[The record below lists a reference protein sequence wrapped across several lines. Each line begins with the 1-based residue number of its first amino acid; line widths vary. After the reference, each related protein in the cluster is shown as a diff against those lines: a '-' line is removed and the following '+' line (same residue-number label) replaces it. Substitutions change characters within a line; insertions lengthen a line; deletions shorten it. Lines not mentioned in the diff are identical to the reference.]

1 VHSLRAFAFAQVC
14 FLGEE
19 ALDARSFWFG
29 AERACDALLGIDVLL
44 TFNTAIYA
52 DERTRVTLVTRRA
65 AIAARYVFDGPAL
78 LDFVSCIPWD
88 LVAQR
93 AWGAPAGAG
102 AGGGAEHAHRL
113 RAVRLLRAAQ
123 LLRLQR
129 VTSAPGRVLARLR
142 DAAGISYSAGTLAA
156 LLVACALL
164 SHWLACALHLTTQ
177 LQPGDCN
184 WVNAYF
190 SPDGASY
197 DAADAA
203 LRPSCLPS
211 PFAPP
216 PSVGARYIAAL
227 YWAVM
232 TITTTGY
239 GDVPPQTDAERCVE
253 IAGMLVGAFV
263 YAYVIGA
270 ACGLVAQMNE
280 RSRALQ
286 TALDVATRLGQA
298 QAEHGAEALP
308 GELTDRLRAY
318 LRYVHGRGAAWGEGE
333 LAALATRLP
342 PGLRADAHLLR
353 RGGALARCRIFHGAP
368 NEALSDLAAAFAH
381 VTLPPGE
388 ALARA
393 GQRCDRLSL
402 LRSGLVLQLQASP
415 PALRSLSRGAGA
427 AAMAAS
433 ATAAATPQPQAPLFG
448 IEALWRH
455 PVASHA
461 AVTLTYAELSVIT
474 RDRLVSLLEK
484 HPALRASC
492 RAYALSRLLFEV
504 MRELG
509 AAHRRVREA
518 AAARRSSG
526 GGAQAVAM
534 RLLPRKIPS
543 LSSLLG
549 GGDDDIGGAAQP
561 QQQPEDDEASRRR
574 AAAGGA
580 LAAASACCT
589 HHLSAVLMLD
599 VVRSAAP
606 QLWPQ
611 LERSATCVQ
620 RAVRRHQLRKR
631 RGIGGGGGGG
641 VGSGASVP
649 PPEAAALSAV
659 AKARA
664 HSPLQ
669 PQEGRRLPL
678 QLGSS
683 GVGGADAAALVEA
696 VTAALLPELR
706 RLAGAVDALA
716 ADVAA
721 LRSERG

>member
-1 VHSLRAFAFAQVC
+1 
-14 FLGEE
+14 LGEE
-19 ALDARSFWFG
+19 ALDARSFWFA
-29 AERACDALLGIDVLL
+29 AERVCDVLLGLDVLL

-52 DERTRVTLVTRRA
+52 DDRTRTTLVTSRA
-65 AIAARYVFDGPAL
+65 AIASKYVWDGPAV
-78 LDFVSCIPWD
+78 LDVISCVPWD
-88 LVAQR
+88 LVGQR
-93 AWGAPAGAG
+93 AWGTPAGAG
-102 AGGGAEHAHRL
+102 EGGGAEHAHRL

-129 VTSAPGRVLARLR
+129 VASAPGRVLARLR
-142 DAAGISYSAGTLAA
+142 DAAGVSYSAGTLAS

-164 SHWLACALHLTTQ
+164 SHWLACLLHLTTQ

-190 SPDGASY
+190 SY
-197 DAADAA
+197 IDAAADDNVH
-203 LRPSCLPS
+203 PSCLPN
-211 PFAPP
+211 ADATQ
-216 PSVGARYIAAL
+216 PSVGARYIVAL

-286 TALDVATRLGQA
+286 TALDVATRLGGV

-308 GELTDRLRAY
+308 GELTARLRAY
-318 LRYVHGRGAAWGEGE
+318 LRYVHGRGAAWGE
-333 LAALATRLP
+333 ADLATLAPRLP
-342 PGLRADAHLLR
+342 PGLRADAHRLR
-353 RGGALARCRIFHGAP
+353 RGRSLAAARIFSGAPPEALA
-368 NEALSDLAAAFAH
+368 DLAAAFAH

-393 GQRCDRLSL
+393 GERVDRLSL
-402 LRSGLVLQLQASP
+402 LRSGLVLDVQAAP

-427 AAMAAS
+427 GAGAAR
-433 ATAAATPQPQAPLFG
+433 QQAPLFG

-484 HPALRASC
+484 HAELRASC
-492 RAYALSRLLFEV
+492 RAYALARLLCEV

-509 AAHRRVREA
+509 VVHKRVREA
-518 AAARRSSG
+518 AAA
-526 GGAQAVAM
+526 AAAAPETPTAT
-534 RLLPRKIPS
+534 PRKIPS
-543 LSSLLG
+543 LSSLVG
-549 GGDDDIGGAAQP
+549 GGDDAVAVDPSPA
-561 QQQPEDDEASRRR
+561 DDEYTARRR

-580 LAAASACCT
+580 LAAASAACT

-599 VVRSAAP
+599 VVRAAAP
-606 QLWPQ
+606 ELWPQ
-611 LERSATCVQ
+611 LERSALLVQ
-620 RAVRRHQLRKR
+620 RAVRRHQQRRR
-631 RGIGGGGGGG
+631 RGSGGAAGFAAAAAATLAPRSAAAALPLLKPPQQQQQQQHHHHGGGGERPEGRRSPLQPLGSSGGGGGAD
-641 VGSGASVP
+641 VAS
-649 PPEAAALSAV
+649 
-659 AKARA
+659 
-664 HSPLQ
+664 
-669 PQEGRRLPL
+669 
-678 QLGSS
+678 
-683 GVGGADAAALVEA
+683 LVEA

-706 RLAGAVDALA
+706 LLAGAVDALA